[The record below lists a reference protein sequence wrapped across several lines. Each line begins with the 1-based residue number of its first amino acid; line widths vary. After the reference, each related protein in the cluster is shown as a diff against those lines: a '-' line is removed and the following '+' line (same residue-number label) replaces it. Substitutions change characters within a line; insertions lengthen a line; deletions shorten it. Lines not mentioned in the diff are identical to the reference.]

1 MGMFDT
7 IYIHKELP
15 FNKKQKEIFSHIDWN
30 DQPFQTK
37 DLDNSLAVYTLKKN
51 GKLYTTRIEGD
62 HVRIMTEA
70 EEKKERKKN
79 RWVWPY
85 EFKETSR
92 KEIIVKHTG
101 NICFYDMLVDKNGNE
116 WWVDFEAKIVDG
128 SLKGKF
134 QIIKCEINRTKQEID
149 EDEAHWKKLAE
160 DHNKKISTKIRKF
173 LNRITFSHWYSFWNG
188 VSKVL
193 RNTAQ
198 ELSNFGF
205 WIIRNIS

>member
-92 KEIIVKHTG
+92 KEVIVKHTG
-101 NICFYDMLVDKNGNE
+101 TVNFYDMVVDKNENE
-116 WWVDFEAKIVDG
+116 WWVEFEAKIVDG

-134 QIIKCEINRTKQEID
+134 QTIKFEINRTKKEID
-149 EDEAHWKKLAE
+149 EDEKVWKDRIE
-160 DHNKKISTKIRKF
+160 SYNNKPTVKFRKFMNKITYSYWYGFWNFVSKIIRK
-173 LNRITFSHWYSFWNG
+173 SSE
-188 VSKVL
+188 K
-193 RNTAQ
+193 
-198 ELSNFGF
+198 LSNLSF
-205 WIIRNIS
+205 WIIRNIA

>member
-1 MGMFDT
+1 MFDT

-37 DLDNSLAVYTLKKN
+37 DLENSLSVYTLKKN
-51 GKLYTTRIEGD
+51 GKLYTTKIEGD
-62 HVRIMTEA
+62 HVRTMTEA

-92 KEIIVKHTG
+92 KEINIKHTG
-101 NICFYDMLVDKNGNE
+101 NISFYDMVVDKNGNE
-116 WWVDFEAKIVDG
+116 WWIEFEAKIVDG

-134 QIIKCEINRTKQEID
+134 QTIKFEINRTKQEID
-149 EDEAHWKKLAE
+149 EDEAHWVKIAKN
-160 DHNKKISTKIRKF
+160 HNKKFSTRFKKFMNKITYSHWYAFWNFISKVIRKF
-173 LNRITFSHWYSFWNG
+173 SE
-188 VSKVL
+188 K
-193 RNTAQ
+193 
-198 ELSNFGF
+198 LSSFGF
-205 WIIRNIS
+205 WIIRNIA

>member
-15 FNKKQKEIFSHIDWN
+15 FNKKQKEIFSHIDWD

-101 NICFYDMLVDKNGNE
+101 NISFYDMLVDKNGNE
-116 WWVDFEAKIVDG
+116 WWVEFEAKIVDG

-134 QIIKCEINRTKQEID
+134 QTIKCEISRTKQEIS
-149 EDEAHWKKLAE
+149 EDDAHWKKLTE
-160 DHNKKISTKIRKF
+160 DYNKKISTKIRKF

-198 ELSNFGF
+198 GLSNFGF
-205 WIIRNIS
+205 WIIRNVA